1 MLRKIFL
8 LGLAIIFI
16 SANLTAQ
23 KTTPPLAANPKY
35 SLGIM
40 TGYTG
45 GFGINVSG
53 TISEFSYDIP
63 LAVRFSGGYNIREA
77 GNPLDARKVFIND
90 NTNGDP
96 AESAHSFDLRLD
108 FAYPI
113 NLFSIRKSLLYVGPR
128 YSMHTSTFEFVG
140 GNEFFDITTSQ
151 FGLGAG
157 LETYFGISP
166 NLSLVFSGGFD
177 YYFDAQIGGHDS
189 AYNPDGT
196 DVSGREDYTY
206 QDADDAINQPKY
218 EFRFLVGLNFGL

>member
-35 SLGIM
+35 SIGIM

-96 AESAHSFDLRLD
+96 AESAHSFDLR
-108 FAYPI
+108 
-113 NLFSIRKSLLYVGPR
+113 IRFCIPGK
-128 YSMHTSTFEFVG
+128 
-140 GNEFFDITTSQ
+140 I
-151 FGLGAG
+151 
-157 LETYFGISP
+157 I
-166 NLSLVFSGGFD
+166 
-177 YYFDAQIGGHDS
+177 
-189 AYNPDGT
+189 
-196 DVSGREDYTY
+196 
-206 QDADDAINQPKY
+206 
-218 EFRFLVGLNFGL
+218 LN

>member
-16 SANLTAQ
+16 NVNSFSQTA
-23 KTTPPLAANPKY
+23 PPLAANPKY

-45 GFGINVSG
+45 GFGINLYG
-53 TISEFSYDIP
+53 TISEFSYDTP
-63 LAVRFSGGYNIREA
+63 LSVRFGAGYNIREA

-108 FAYPI
+108 FEYPVK
-113 NLFSIRKSLLYVGPR
+113 LFSIRKSLLYVGPR

-140 GNEFFDITTSQ
+140 GNEFFDIS
-151 FGLGAG
+151 
-157 LETYFGISP
+157 YFAVRIGIRIR
-166 NLSLVFSGGFD
+166 NLFW
-177 YYFDAQIGGHDS
+177 Y
-189 AYNPDGT
+189 
-196 DVSGREDYTY
+196 
-206 QDADDAINQPKY
+206 
-218 EFRFLVGLNFGL
+218 